1 MEGEA
6 GVGMD
11 HVRLNDIVLFAHLGV
26 SEAERA
32 VGQRIHIDLDL
43 EADLARA
50 SRSDA
55 LVDTVNYE
63 AVYQLVESVVEGSRH
78 RLLEALAVSVID
90 RIFAEF
96 PAIRIRIRVRKPNVP
111 FAGSLASAE
120 VELVRER

>member
-1 MEGEA
+1 
-6 GVGMD
+6 MD

-43 EADLARA
+43 EADLAEA
-50 SRSDA
+50 GRSDA
-55 LVDTVNYE
+55 LGDTLNYE
-63 AVYQLVESVVEGSRH
+63 AVYQLVESVVEGSRY

-96 PAIRIRIRVRKPNVP
+96 PAVSIRIRVRKPNVP

-120 VELVRER
+120 VELVRNR

>member
-1 MEGEA
+1 
-6 GVGMD
+6 VGTD

-32 VGQRIHIDLDL
+32 VGQRIHLDLDL
-43 EADLARA
+43 EVDLARA
-50 SRSDA
+50 GTSDA
-55 LVDTVNYE
+55 LADTVNYE

-78 RLLEALAVSVID
+78 RLLEALATSIIE
-90 RIFAEF
+90 RLFGEF
-96 PAIRIRIRVRKPNVP
+96 RAGRIRLRIRKPNVP